1 MELDFLAVLVAALV
15 GFGAGALWYSPLLF
29 AKAWAEETGITEE
42 KARERNPA
50 MTFGVSFVITLIG
63 AAAMDM
69 FLDPDTMGVLGCTL
83 AGLCVGLVWVGGSVA
98 INYLFEHKSMR
109 HWLITGG
116 YHTIQ
121 YTLIGLILGLMS

>member
-1 MELDFLAVLVAALV
+1 MELDVIAVLVAGIV

-29 AKAWAEETGITEE
+29 ANAWAKETGITEE
-42 KARERNPA
+42 KARERSPA

-69 FLDPDTMGVLGCTL
+69 FLDPESMGVVGCTM
-83 AGLCVGLVWVGGSVA
+83 AGLCVGLVWVAGSIG

-116 YHTIQ
+116 YHTLQ